1 MGGRQIGDGYVHTLL
16 GYSWAEIASIVA
28 ILSVLFSGV
37 YWLIR
42 HGAKMLNNAIN
53 IGTYPLQQQS
63 KELINAIKQ
72 LSGNFKEQHESL
84 KELRDEVD
92 KHHDQLIDHKN
103 RIQNLERDKK

>member
-1 MGGRQIGDGYVHTLL
+1 MHSFL
-16 GYSWAEIASIVA
+16 GYSWAEIASILAV
-28 ILSVLFSGV
+28 ISVLFSGI

-42 HGAKMLNNAIN
+42 HGAKVLNNAIN

-72 LSGNFKEQHESL
+72 LSGNFEEQHKSL
-84 KELRDEVD
+84 KELRDEVY
-92 KHHDQLIDHKN
+92 KHHDELIDHEN

>member
-1 MGGRQIGDGYVHTLL
+1 MHLL
-16 GYSWAEIASIVA
+16 FGYSWSEIASILAV
-28 ILSVLFSGV
+28 ISVIFSGV

-72 LSGNFKEQHESL
+72 LSGNFKEQNESL

-92 KHHDQLIDHKN
+92 KHHDELIDHKN
-103 RIQNLERDKK
+103 RIQNLERDRK

>member
-1 MGGRQIGDGYVHTLL
+1 MHTLL
-16 GYSWAEIASIVA
+16 GYSWAEIASILAV
-28 ILSVLFSGV
+28 ISVIFSGV

-92 KHHDQLIDHKN
+92 KHHDELIDHKN
-103 RIQNLERDKK
+103 RIQNLERDRK